1 MDQGSKGFKLAKMK
15 RYLILFLMALCAIPS
30 LWAQEDPALAA
41 QILLWTE
48 KAENELKA
56 QESAM
61 ALETA
66 GQIWMED
73 EWKKTADVQRLYNE
87 YLGSFRD
94 VIVYAA
100 QAYGFYQEIDLLV
113 SNFQSLGRVIDAH
126 PDGVFAGAL
135 SSRRNQI
142 YRDVLMNALDIVN
155 DIRKVC
161 ISESLMTERE
171 RVQMVFDIRPKLK
184 LMNQQISRLIRVV
197 KYSSYTDILIEIELI
212 ERKKTDKS
220 AITRACL
227 ARWKRRGGMR

>member
-1 MDQGSKGFKLAKMK
+1 MK
-15 RYLILFLMALCAIPS
+15 QYLIIFLLSLFAVPKIF
-30 LWAQEDPALAA
+30 AQEDPALAA

-48 KAENELKA
+48 KAESELKS

-73 EWKKTADVQRLYNE
+73 EWKKTADVQRLYND

-100 QAYGFYQEIDLLV
+100 QAYGFYQEIDILV

-142 YRDVLMNALDIVN
+142 YRDVLMNALDIVT

-161 ISESLMTERE
+161 VSDALMTEKE
-171 RVQMVFDIRPKLK
+171 RVSMVFNIRPKLK
-184 LMNQQISRLIRVV
+184 LMNRQIARLIRVV

-212 ERKKTDKS
+212 ERKKTDKA

-227 ARWKRRGGMR
+227 ARWKRQGGIR